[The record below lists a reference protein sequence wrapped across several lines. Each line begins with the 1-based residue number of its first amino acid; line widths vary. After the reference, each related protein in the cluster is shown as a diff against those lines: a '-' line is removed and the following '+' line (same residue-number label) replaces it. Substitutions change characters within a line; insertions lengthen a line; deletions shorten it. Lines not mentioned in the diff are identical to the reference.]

1 MGTIRLNDDQLY
13 PPLQKLTLQER
24 FDFAC
29 LLAQSLPDVK
39 VCTIVGDTPDETV
52 ILDGYILRRKGA
64 AVF

>member
-1 MGTIRLNDDQLY
+1 MGTIRLNNDELY
-13 PPLQKLTLQER
+13 PPLQKLSPQER

-39 VCTIVGDTPDETV
+39 VCTIVGDTPEETV
-52 ILDGYILRRKGA
+52 ILDGHILHRKGA